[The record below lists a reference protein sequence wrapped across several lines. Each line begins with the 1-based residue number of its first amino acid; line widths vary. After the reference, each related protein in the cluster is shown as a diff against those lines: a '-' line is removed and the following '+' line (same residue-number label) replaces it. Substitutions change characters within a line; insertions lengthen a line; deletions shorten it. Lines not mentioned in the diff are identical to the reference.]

1 MLDEKDVK
9 SLEDR
14 FDTRYK
20 MLKDC
25 VNDMTNVRDL
35 YHAVDKRMTE
45 FEANQK
51 RNNWLTGLIA
61 GGIVALVIKVFLGG

>member
-35 YHAVDKRMTE
+35 YHTVDKRMTE
-45 FEANQK
+45 FGANQK

>member
-1 MLDEKDVK
+1 MIDEKDIK

-25 VNDMTNVRDL
+25 VTDMTNVRDL

-45 FEANQK
+45 FETNQK
-51 RNNWLTGLIA
+51 HNNWLTGLIA